1 MSSSE
6 KTRTPVTIYGQH
18 YIITGAET
26 SAHMR
31 LVAKLVDEKMR
42 EIRSVNPSLDT
53 SKLAVLTAVNAVH
66 EQIKLQE
73 RLEHLEQ
80 ELSRLKD

>member
-1 MSSSE
+1 M
-6 KTRTPVTIYGQH
+6 K
-18 YIITGAET
+18 
-26 SAHMR
+26 

-80 ELSRLKD
+80 ELSRLKE

>member
-6 KTRTPVTIYGQH
+6 KIRTSVTIYGQH
-18 YIITGAET
+18 YIITGTET

-31 LVAKLVDEKMR
+31 HVAALVDEKMH
-42 EIRSVNPSLDT
+42 EIRSVNPNLDT

-66 EQIKLQE
+66 DNIKLQE
-73 RLEHLEQ
+73 RLEQLER